1 MRTMKNYHDLY
12 LKYNVLL
19 LVDVNEKCKNNS
31 LKNYEL
37 YAPHYFSAP
46 VLSWDATLNTTKV
59 EFEFISDA
67 NMDLFFKQGM
77 REEGFYISKRCSKG
91 WIIWWVKVKGWVKGW
106 EWAKWEWGDWIKGW
120 VFEIL

>member
-19 LVDVNEKCKNNS
+19 SADVIEKFKNNS

-37 YAPHYFSAP
+37 CARHYLSAP

-59 EFEFISDA
+59 EFEFISNA

-77 REEGFYISKRCSKG
+77 IEGGFYISKRCSKG
-91 WIIWWVKVKGWVKGW
+91 
-106 EWAKWEWGDWIKGW
+106 
-120 VFEIL
+120 